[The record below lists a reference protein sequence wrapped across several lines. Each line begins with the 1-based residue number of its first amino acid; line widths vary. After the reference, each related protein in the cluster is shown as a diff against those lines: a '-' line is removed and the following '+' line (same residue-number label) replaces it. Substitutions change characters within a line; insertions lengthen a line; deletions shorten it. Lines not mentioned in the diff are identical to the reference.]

1 MKIQAEVKEWVIT
14 DDGQLV
20 QVAATKKH
28 SKMKDEEVTDFLPNS
43 YIFSNAKFMELHKD
57 DFNEEIVDEKFP
69 RYLEG
74 KKPEQ
79 YKSTSFAD
87 KYFKSNKET
96 PAKII
101 ANIRRAHPV
110 ITDEEQTYNPFIQR
124 ANEFNKEYRQPA
136 IDVIMKVSEFIKP
149 EDGENIV
156 YPESETNPQKFYYG
170 GYSTKRE
177 SNKNFVPEKAFL
189 GLDALFD
196 AVSNRRNKKNYK
208 KDLAEE
214 LKLGEEYRG
223 RQIGHLDNQLASS
236 SVGALANFMPTER
249 REDIDLSQQKSDA
262 TYEADRFA
270 KRMNPEQ
277 ARNQSLA
284 QANTFARFAP
294 NNPGLGSVMSN
305 AIASSNQVGAD
316 YNSRVADMD
325 YRTGMAVSDMS
336 RAEQED
342 SINNKFNYDSFKRR
356 NQLEGVTGLT
366 NAYTSYQSGLASL
379 DPYVMQ
385 QMIKDR
391 EYQKYMQKK
400 AMSHANNA
408 RYAQGIGD
416 AAKAALA
423 VSEKLGSAITGMG
436 G

>member
-1 MKIQAEVKEWVIT
+1 
-14 DDGQLV
+14 
-20 QVAATKKH
+20 
-28 SKMKDEEVTDFLPNS
+28 
-43 YIFSNAKFMELHKD
+43 
-57 DFNEEIVDEKFP
+57 
-69 RYLEG
+69 
-74 KKPEQ
+74 
-79 YKSTSFAD
+79 
-87 KYFKSNKET
+87 
-96 PAKII
+96 
-101 ANIRRAHPV
+101 
-110 ITDEEQTYNPFIQR
+110 
-124 ANEFNKEYRQPA
+124 ANEYNKEYRQPA

-149 EDGENIV
+149 EDNGENIV
-156 YPESETNPQKFYYG
+156 YAESETNPQKFYYG
-170 GYSTKRE
+170 GFSTKRE

-196 AVSNRRNKKNYK
+196 VFSNRRNKREYK
-208 KDLAEE
+208 RDLAEE
-214 LKLGEEYRG
+214 LRLGEEYRG
-223 RQIGHLDNQLASS
+223 RQVGHLDNQLASS

-249 REDIDLSQQKSDA
+249 REDIDLSEQKSSA
-262 TYEADRFA
+262 TYEADKFA

-294 NNPGLGSVMSN
+294 NNPALGSVMSN
-305 AIASSNQVGAD
+305 AIASANQVGAD
-316 YNSRVADMD
+316 YNSSVADMD

-416 AAKAALA
+416 VFKAGAA
-423 VSEKLGSAITGMG
+423 VLGQVVWVDN
-436 G
+436 